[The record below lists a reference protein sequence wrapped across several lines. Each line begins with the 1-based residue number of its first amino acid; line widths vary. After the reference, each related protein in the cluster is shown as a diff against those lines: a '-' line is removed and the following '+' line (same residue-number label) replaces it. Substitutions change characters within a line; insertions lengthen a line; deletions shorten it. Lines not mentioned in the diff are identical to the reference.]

1 MEENKSSVY
10 TDAAKNWISSQTGIQ
25 TASMNVFRFEKS
37 GENYIVGIETYS
49 SGKTVKYSVVVG
61 NDGNVISHKELKN
74 APAGGSAS
82 TLLMVA
88 MVFSIIIEVVFIA
101 EFILGIMTYTA
112 ALSLYASVPPN
123 ARPFLGILLVVPI
136 IYIIFFAIG
145 IYCLI
150 RIIHIRNLYNSGQ
163 YQEAY
168 DSNSVLFGILA
179 LIFNGFI
186 PGLLMLIARSSMKP
200 SEN

>member
-61 NDGNVISHKELKN
+61 NDGNIISHKELKS
-74 APAGGSAS
+74 APEGGSAG
-82 TLLMVA
+82 TLLTVA
-88 MVFSIIIEVVFIA
+88 FVFSIIFEVIFIVA
-101 EFILGIMTYTA
+101 FVMGIFAYAATLSLASQTGVSDPFA
-112 ALSLYASVPPN
+112 AL
-123 ARPFLGILLVVPI
+123 LLIGPI
-136 IYIIFFAIG
+136 IYIIFFLIG
-145 IYCLI
+145 IYCLV
-150 RIIHIRNLYNSGQ
+150 RIMHIRSWYNSGE
-163 YQEAY
+163 YQKAY
-168 DSNSVLFGILA
+168 DSNSVLFGVLA

-186 PGLLMLIARSSMKP
+186 SGLLMLIARGSMKP
-200 SEN
+200 SDN